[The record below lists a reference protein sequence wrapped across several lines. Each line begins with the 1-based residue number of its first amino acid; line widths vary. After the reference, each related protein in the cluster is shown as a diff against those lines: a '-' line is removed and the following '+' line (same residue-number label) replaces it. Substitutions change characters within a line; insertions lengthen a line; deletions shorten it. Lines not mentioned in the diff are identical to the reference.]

1 MRPRDR
7 ISLAIGG
14 TALLMSVL
22 GIGGA
27 PRWIQAVVAALIALA
42 LVMQVGSRRRLD
54 HASPLVVLLGLAI
67 ALTAVQLI
75 PLPAGLLDALDPRG
89 MELRGDGA
97 ALAGT
102 SPWQAISLDAAGTLR
117 ALAFFV
123 SLLGVAL
130 LGLRVASSERGRYL
144 VLAAV
149 AVTCGL
155 AAAVTGVHTLLKAES
170 LYGVYRPEHAAPL
183 ILGPLLNT
191 NHLGGLMAI
200 GAVLAVGLA
209 FYQRQAV
216 QLRVLWV
223 VIAIGC
229 SATAMAS
236 LSRGATLGLALGVAT
251 AIALYAAGRIA
262 TANDDGDR
270 RHRALITEVPIT
282 IVIAAGLAVAVYLTA
297 GKVADQLEN
306 TSLTELGHPLSKY
319 EAWRS
324 ALQLVGEAP
333 WLGIGRGAIEP
344 VFTRVHAASAY
355 VTFSHLENE
364 YVQAVVEWGIPGA
377 VLLGLALAWC
387 IRTAA
392 RRWRD
397 GPLAAAAIGACA
409 AILFQSSVDFGIE
422 LLGLAVPVVLI
433 ATTVLGVRLRESRA
447 IGPRL
452 ARAGVVVALVGAAA
466 VLLAPVSRSVQE
478 DHDRLAVAEEP
489 GPGEL
494 AALRD
499 AIERHPLDYLAYGE
513 TAAVMLRTGDPR
525 AAKFL
530 NHALALHP
538 THPGLHRLAA
548 RMLIAS
554 GRRSQAAVEYALA
567 LRGTLAPAHLIAE
580 IVTLLPE
587 ADLAAAAI
595 PVNTV
600 DPAGSPHLA
609 GPDRGPILHALS
621 EQHRDDVAERWL
633 LRVIQGAQHDLAVID
648 HLYRLAMERGDL
660 AIAEQA
666 ARRRLAESR
675 TATSRIQLARVLF
688 KRQQYDQVLNDLA
701 DVSKWTGR
709 LDQQAEAWLLVCDAQ
724 IEQRAWDPALECLHK
739 LDGSGILPPGN
750 RAGVVQRLAIV
761 DEHRTSEAKQRA
773 IEQMERALRSPA
785 K

>member
-14 TALLMSVL
+14 AALLVSVL
-22 GIGGA
+22 VIGGA
-27 PRWIQAVVAALIALA
+27 LRWTQAVVAALIGLA
-42 LVMQVGSRRRLD
+42 LVMQIGSRRRLD
-54 HASPLVVLLGLAI
+54 HASPIAVLLGVAI

-89 MELRGDGA
+89 NELRHDGA

-102 SPWQAISLDAAGTLR
+102 APWQVISLDPAGTLR

-123 SLLGVAL
+123 TLLGVAL

-155 AAAVTGVHTLLKAES
+155 AAAVTGVHTLLNAHR
-170 LYGVYRPEHAAPL
+170 LYGIYLPQHAAPV
-183 ILGPLLNT
+183 IFGPLLNT

-229 SATAMAS
+229 SATALKS

-262 TANDDGDR
+262 TVHDDGGR
-270 RHRALITEVPIT
+270 RRRALITEVPIT
-282 IVIAAGLAVAVYLTA
+282 IVIAASLAIAVYTSA

-306 TSLTELGHPLSKY
+306 TSLVELGHPLSKY

-324 ALQLVGEAP
+324 AFQLVGESP
-333 WLGIGRGAIEP
+333 WVGIGRGAIEP
-344 VFTRVHAASAY
+344 VFTRVHPASAY
-355 VTFSHLENE
+355 VAFSHLENE
-364 YVQAVVEWGIPGA
+364 YVQAIVEWGIPGA
-377 VLLGLALAWC
+377 VLFGLALAWC
-387 IRTAA
+387 IRAA
-392 RRWRD
+392 VRRWRD

-433 ATTVLGVRLRESRA
+433 ATTLLGVRLRESRA
-447 IGPRL
+447 IVPRL
-452 ARAGVVVALVGAAA
+452 ARAAVVLALAGAAA
-466 VLLAPVSRSVQE
+466 VLLAPASRSVLE
-478 DHDRLAVAEEP
+478 DHDRLAHTAEP
-489 GPGEL
+489 GLGEL
-494 AALRD
+494 AALTD
-499 AIERHPLDYLAYGE
+499 AIERHPLDYLAYGRA
-513 TAAVMLRTGDPR
+513 AAVMSRTRDPR
-525 AAKFL
+525 AVKFL
-530 NHALALHP
+530 NHALTLHP

-548 RMLIAS
+548 DMLIES
-554 GRRSQAAVEYALA
+554 GQRSQAAVEYALA
-567 LRGTLAPAHLIAE
+567 LRGTLAPDRLVAD
-580 IVTLLPE
+580 IVTRLPD

-595 PVNTV
+595 PA
-600 DPAGSPHLA
+600 DA
-609 GPDRGPILHALS
+609 PDRGPILHALGT
-621 EQHRDDVAERWL
+621 QHRDDVAERWL
-633 LRVIQGAQHDLAVID
+633 LRVIQGPQHDLEVID
-648 HLYRLAMERGDL
+648 HLYRLALERGDL

-675 TATSRIQLARVLF
+675 TAESRILLARVLL
-688 KRQQYDQVLNDLA
+688 KRAQFDQVLNDLA
-701 DVSKWTGR
+701 DVSTWTGR
-709 LDQQAEAWLLVCDAQ
+709 LDQQAEAWLLACDAQ
-724 IEQRAWDPALECLHK
+724 IEKRAWDPALECLHK
-739 LDGSGILPPGN
+739 LDGSGIIPPGD
-750 RAGVVQRLAIV
+750 RAGIVQRLAIV
-761 DEHRTSEAKQRA
+761 DEHRTREAQQRA
-773 IEQMERALRSPA
+773 IEQLERALGSPA

>member
-14 TALLMSVL
+14 AALLASVL
-22 GIGGA
+22 VIGGA
-27 PRWIQAVVAALIALA
+27 LRWTQGVVAALIALA

-54 HASPLVVLLGLAI
+54 HTSPIVVLLGLAV

-75 PLPAGLLDALDPRG
+75 PLPAGLLDALDHRG
-89 MELRGDGA
+89 MELRSDGA

-102 SPWQAISLDAAGTLR
+102 APWPVLSLDPAGTLR

-123 SLLGVAL
+123 TLLGVAL
-130 LGLRVASSERGRYL
+130 LGLRIASSERGRYL
-144 VLAAV
+144 VLAAI

-155 AAAVTGVHTLLKAES
+155 AAAVTGVHTLLNAES

-209 FYQRQAV
+209 FYQRQAD

-262 TANDDGDR
+262 TANDDGG

-282 IVIAAGLAVAVYLTA
+282 IVIAAGLAVAVYTSA

-306 TSLTELGHPLSKY
+306 TALTELRHPLSKY
-319 EAWRS
+319 EAWHS
-324 ALQLVGEAP
+324 AVQLVGEAP

-344 VFTRVHAASAY
+344 VFTRVHEASAY

-364 YVQAVVEWGIPGA
+364 YLQAVVEWGIPGA

-392 RRWRD
+392 RRWHD

-447 IGPRL
+447 VGPRL
-452 ARAGVVVALVGAAA
+452 ARAGVVVALAAAAA

-478 DHDRLAVAEEP
+478 DHDRPAQAAEP
-489 GPGEL
+489 GPGDL
-494 AALRD
+494 AAIRD

-513 TAAVMLRTGDPR
+513 AAAVMLRSGDPR
-525 AAKFL
+525 AGKFL

-567 LRGTLAPAHLIAE
+567 LHGTLAPGPLVAE

-595 PVNTV
+595 PV
-600 DPAGSPHLA
+600 DAPERS
-609 GPDRGPILHALS
+609 PILHALS

-633 LRVIQGAQHDLAVID
+633 LRVIQGAQHDLTVID
-648 HLYRLAMERGDL
+648 HLYRLAIERGDL

-666 ARRRLAESR
+666 ARLRLAESR
-675 TATSRIQLARVLF
+675 TAESRIQLARVLF

-701 DVSKWTGR
+701 DVSTWTGR
-709 LDQQAEAWLLVCDAQ
+709 LDQRAEAWLLACDAH
-724 IEQRAWDPALECLHK
+724 IEKRAWDPALECLHK
-739 LDGSGILPPGN
+739 LDGSGIVAPGD
-750 RAGVVQRLAIV
+750 RAGIVRRLAIV
-761 DEHRTSEAKQRA
+761 DEHRTREAKQRA
-773 IEQMERALRSPA
+773 IDQMERALGSPA